1 MGMTRERA
9 QTLALAALVAFNV
22 VAAFLVADT
31 PFSVGAFVVS
41 AIICLTV
48 LVAVA
53 LIAKDPDVWEPRIG
67 QGLGRR
73 VIYALVFVVV
83 VLFILGLVF

>member
-9 QTLALAALVAFNV
+9 QTVALAALVVFNV
-22 VAAFLVADT
+22 VAAFLVADS
-31 PFSVGAFVVS
+31 PFSTGAFIVS
-41 AIICLTV
+41 AIICLAV
-48 LVAVA
+48 LVAGA
-53 LIAKDPDVWEPRIG
+53 LIAKDPDVWGPRIG